1 LNIEAA
7 LAMAFL
13 MFSFPTTGSPSC
25 NIPKTKAE
33 KKEKKSWNEN
43 IKKRTRRSRI
53 LKTTIPAPTKKK
65 Y

>member
-1 LNIEAA
+1 
-7 LAMAFL
+7 